1 MMVTASQC
9 IGQELHNF
17 NVAALNHTQAY
28 HSFITLAQLGNWE
41 AASRAQIQ
49 SASMLEAAMDAYMR
63 ACRIKSMAEGQEDE
77 YLPD

>member
-1 MMVTASQC
+1 MPSVAQC
-9 IGQELHNF
+9 IGQEIHNF

-28 HSFITLAQLGNWE
+28 HSFITLAQLGDWE
-41 AASRAQIQ
+41 SASRSQMQ
-49 SASMLEAAMDAYMR
+49 SVAMLEAAMDAYMR

>member
-1 MMVTASQC
+1 MPSVVQC
-9 IGQELHNF
+9 IGQEIHNF

-28 HSFITLAQLGNWE
+28 HSFITLAQLGDWE
-41 AASRAQIQ
+41 SASRSQMQ
-49 SASMLEAAMDAYMR
+49 SVAMLEAAMDAYMR